1 MQISASYKTIWN
13 IAYPIM
19 IGSLSQNLI
28 GLTDIVFLGR
38 VGEVELGAAS
48 FIAIY
53 YLVLVMMGFGISR
66 AGQILMAR
74 RAGEGN
80 YERIGVIFYN
90 LVYAELLA
98 ACIFWLFM
106 QLVSPWLLQY
116 FIVNQEI
123 YVASTTYLYYRSFGI
138 FFSLFGFAL
147 MSFYTAIG
155 RSRPIAIITIIL
167 FLVNTVLNYGL
178 IFGKFGLPAMG
189 IGGSG
194 LASSLAEIV
203 SAVVGIAYLVFDKN
217 LNRYS
222 IRHLHRPEKALLV
235 RLANLSLPTM
245 LQYFIGFGG
254 WFLLFSFIESLG
266 KQALAISS
274 VLKNVYSFYSVPAWG
289 FASAC
294 NAMVSNLI
302 GQAKYRQVFVAV
314 NRTAIF
320 SFVMTIALCITLAV
334 MPHTILS
341 IFTNNSAVITG
352 AIPILYML
360 IGIIL
365 AGSISTIIFNGLLG
379 TGSIFLAL
387 GLEVIAVA
395 IYLLYAYT
403 VTYLIPQEL
412 PHLWASEFIYWVVL
426 ALPSWVYLQSQRWRK
441 VNV

>member
-1 MQISASYKTIWN
+1 MQISASYKTIWT

-19 IGSLSQNLI
+19 VGSLSQNLI

-66 AGQILMAR
+66 AGQIFMAR

-80 YERIGVIFYN
+80 YERIGAIFYN
-90 LVYAELLA
+90 LMYAELFA
-98 ACIFWLFM
+98 ALIFWLFM

-116 FIVNQEI
+116 FIVNPDI
-123 YVASTTYLYYRSFGI
+123 YTASTTYLHYRSFGI

-147 MSFYTAIG
+147 MSLYTAIG
-155 RSRPIAIITIIL
+155 RSRPIAVITIVL

-194 LASSLAEIV
+194 LASSLAEV
-203 SAVVGIAYLVFDKN
+203 FSAIIGVAYLLFDKN
-217 LNRYS
+217 LQRYS
-222 IRHLHRPEKALLV
+222 VRHFHRPEKALL
-235 RLANLSLPTM
+235 RRIGDLSLPTM

-302 GQAKYRQVFVAV
+302 GQRKYKQVFVAV

-320 SFVMTIALCITLAV
+320 SFVMTIALCISLAI
-334 MPHTILS
+334 MPYTILS
-341 IFTNNSAVITG
+341 IFTNNQAVIDG

-360 IGIIL
+360 LGIIL
-365 AGSISTIIFNGLLG
+365 AGSVSTVIFNGLLG

-387 GLEVIAVA
+387 GFEIAAVA
-395 IYLLYAYT
+395 VYLIYAYS
-403 VTYLIPQEL
+403 VTYVFPQEL
-412 PHLWASEFIYWVVL
+412 PHIWASEFIYWVVL
-426 ALPSWVYLQSQRWRK
+426 AVPSWAYLQSQRWQK
-441 VNV
+441 VTV